1 MSGLN
6 LWIKAQ
12 KAKPLLKLPL
22 KLVIF
27 TPCNKTDKR
36 IRCKISNLFA
46 ELRIE
51 LAKTKIN

>member
-27 TPCNKTDKR
+27 TPCNKTGKILR
-36 IRCKISNLFA
+36 FKISKLFA
-46 ELRIE
+46 ILRNELE
-51 LAKTKIN
+51 KTEIK